1 MVLSRAVVGAACAP
15 RRPEVLVTRAIGMV
29 RRAVVLAAR
38 GFVVRAVDRRVGLQY
53 PEERE
58 TGERGQSENQSWLLA
73 GIIRRRLDQFLDGLA
88 ADVLGEFLHGI
99 RRGADELG
107 KLRGLL
113 LQAVS
118 RGIDRPGDVAGKI
131 GTGRELL

>member
-1 MVLSRAVVGAACAP
+1 MVLSRAVAGAACAP
-15 RRPEVLVTRAIGMV
+15 RRPEVLVTRAILLV
-29 RRAVVLAAR
+29 TRAVVLAAR
-38 GFVVRAVDRRVGLQY
+38 CGFAMRGLGRRAGLQH

-58 TGERGQSENQSWLLA
+58 TGERGQSENQSRLLA

-131 GTGRELL
+131 STGGE